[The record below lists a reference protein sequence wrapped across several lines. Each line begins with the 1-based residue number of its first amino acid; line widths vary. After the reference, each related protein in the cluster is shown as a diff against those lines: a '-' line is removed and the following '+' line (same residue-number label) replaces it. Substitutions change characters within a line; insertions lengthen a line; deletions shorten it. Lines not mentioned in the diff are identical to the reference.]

1 MNIFHTIITRPLG
14 ILLMWLYEL
23 IGSYGLTIILFTV
36 AFRLIMFP
44 LQLKSK
50 RSTIKMTRLQPKIQE
65 IQKKYQNNP
74 QKMNEEIQNLYRS
87 ENISMMSGCLPM
99 LLTLPLMICL
109 YYAVTRP
116 LTFMMGLGDDTILQI
131 AERLGYEITNMY
143 TAQIPLANLITQHF
157 DEVKDISSLIVPMKF
172 TFLGMDLSQTPSI
185 SHPSILWII
194 PLLSG
199 GSALF
204 SSWFSMRRNPAQ
216 QQVSGSMK
224 MMLYFMPLMS
234 VYFAFILPAGVGVY
248 WIVGNV
254 MMVVQEAVLTAYLNW
269 QEKRHPQPETKPKK
283 GAK

>member
-1 MNIFHTIITRPLG
+1 
-14 ILLMWLYEL
+14 
-23 IGSYGLTIILFTV
+23 
-36 AFRLIMFP
+36 
-44 LQLKSK
+44 
-50 RSTIKMTRLQPKIQE
+50 
-65 IQKKYQNNP
+65 
-74 QKMNEEIQNLYRS
+74 
-87 ENISMMSGCLPM
+87 MMSGCLPM

-116 LTFMMGLGDDTILQI
+116 LTFMMGLGEDTILQI
-131 AERLGYEITNMY
+131 AETLDFTITSMY
-143 TAQIPLANLITQHF
+143 TDQIPLANLITQHF
-157 DEVKDISSLIVPMKF
+157 DEVKHISPLIVPMDF
-172 TFLGMDLSQTPSI
+172 TFLGMDLSLTPSI
-185 SHPSILWII
+185 SNPSLLWII

-216 QQVSGSMK
+216 QQVNGSMK

>member
-50 RSTIKMTRLQPKIQE
+50 RSTLKMTKIQPQVQA

-74 QKMNEEIQNLYRS
+74 QKMNEEIQKLYRS

-116 LTFMMGLGDDTILQI
+116 LTFMMGLGEDTILQI
-131 AERLGYEITNMY
+131 AETLDFTITSMY
-143 TAQIPLANLITQHF
+143 TDQIPLANLITQHF
-157 DEVKDISSLIVPMKF
+157 DEVKHISPLIVPMDF
-172 TFLGMDLSQTPSI
+172 TFLGMDLSLTPSI
-185 SHPSILWII
+185 SNPSLLWII

-216 QQVSGSMK
+216 QQVNGSMK